1 MKSLV
6 TFIKLS
12 KKAFLIITILN
23 NNHFTSSHVKH
34 MTSINPVYTLNKKFQ
49 CLLFCQ
55 MNVGILYTNHFDL
68 QILGQSLT
76 LFLTW
81 STWMV
86 FSTTCDHIKKKNY
99 WVNLTLGSMGRNL
112 IQVRDNILKK
122 VVASTRKNSKAQ
134 TLTDK
139 KINVSI
145 FFLTHLTVITFIK
158 FCFTSSFR

>member
-55 MNVGILYTNHFDL
+55 MNVGILHSNHFDL

-112 IQVRDNILKK
+112 IQETIFWRKLWPALERIPRHKHWL
-122 VVASTRKNSKAQ
+122 TRKSMSPFFFFD
-134 TLTDK
+134 TLK
-139 KINVSI
+139 SYNIHK
-145 FFLTHLTVITFIK
+145 FLFYL
-158 FCFTSSFR
+158 